1 MFLCYFVCE
10 VCSTDKY
17 CLISIFAPI
26 LKLLVQIAL
35 KFSVKCSKKKK
46 KKIKFVTLWCHCW
59 YQQTVK
65 LTKYFDTINDLVDT
79 PSQTTISCL
88 IDAPLALSSLSL
100 DTPL

>member
-46 KKIKFVTLWCHCW
+46 KRL
-59 YQQTVK
+59 
-65 LTKYFDTINDLVDT
+65 
-79 PSQTTISCL
+79 
-88 IDAPLALSSLSL
+88 SLSL
-100 DTPL
+100 CGAIVDTNRLLS